1 MKYDYDQGLKLNRP
15 NAATETETQCDD
27 THEIRLRPG
36 ATKLQG
42 PNPFSLP
49 PKPPADTTP
58 REENSHGSAGTAEKQ
73 RIGAEEEGRCAD
85 LAAKGDAL
93 NVDRHDGATGVPHL
107 GRRLPSTPQRRDGWS
122 GLLCSGPAP
131 PLPPYKLPRA
141 PLSPPVFFACVAVA
155 YKRRKEARGRTS
167 QARGLPPSPLIVAF
181 RGGGLPFHC
190 SIFAPPFLHF
200 PIIASQP
207 SSAHP
212 TRCTF
217 DCSLHSPC

>member
-1 MKYDYDQGLKLNRP
+1 M
-15 NAATETETQCDD
+15 
-27 THEIRLRPG
+27 G
-36 ATKLQG
+36 ALEQ
-42 PNPFSLP
+42 
-49 PKPPADTTP
+49 P
-58 REENSHGSAGTAEKQ
+58 RNKESERRRRGG
-73 RIGAEEEGRCAD
+73 GRCAD

-93 NVDRHDGATGVPHL
+93 DVDRHDGAAGVPHL

-207 SSAHP
+207 SPPVAHLTARFIRHVKQSTIP
-212 TRCTF
+212 IKDGSTP
-217 DCSLHSPC
+217 SYM

>member
-141 PLSPPVFFACVAVA
+141 PLSPPASSPVLPSLINDG
-155 YKRRKEARGRTS
+155 RKQGRGR
-167 QARGLPPSPLIVAF
+167 ARRAASLSLLSLLPFGAEDW
-181 RGGGLPFHC
+181 PFHC

-200 PIIASQP
+200 PIIACQP
-207 SSAHP
+207 SPAHP
-212 TRCTF
+212 
-217 DCSLHSPC
+217 LHI